1 MPTKEQNVTWSVWDW
16 ILDLFGR
23 EIFIGWFLNE
33 YLREMQKFQMTGN
46 LVLIEMCLF
55 IERVIGS
62 TNIKYYLF
70 EIYKLSLSRK
80 EFLRKS
86 KIAQ

>member
-16 ILDLFGR
+16 ILDLFRR

>member
-1 MPTKEQNVTWSVWDW
+1 
-16 ILDLFGR
+16 
-23 EIFIGWFLNE
+23 
-33 YLREMQKFQMTGN
+33 MQKFQMTGN